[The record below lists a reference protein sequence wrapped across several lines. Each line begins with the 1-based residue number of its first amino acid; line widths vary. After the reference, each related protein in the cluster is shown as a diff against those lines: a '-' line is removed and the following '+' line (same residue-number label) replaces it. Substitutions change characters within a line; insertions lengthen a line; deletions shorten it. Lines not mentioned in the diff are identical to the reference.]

1 MSSPG
6 TDPRHAARSPARGG
20 PRPPTV
26 DRNPRPARWFHAG
39 VYVTVLVLLGTGWWL
54 LLGHEGSPSVVAR
67 ATGVSDADLHTVTG
81 WALAGLVVL
90 AAVLGARG
98 WRTFWRESVRYR
110 RGDGAWFRRWPAA
123 VLTGRFGHHD
133 GRFDPGQRVANLVL
147 VVTLLALVGSGV
159 GLVLVSG
166 GPAFVWF
173 VRVHRVATWVVTP
186 VIVGHVVIAAGI
198 LPGYRGV
205 WRAMHGGGHLRVRDA
220 ERVWPGWTARA
231 TGGDGVVRDDQARN
245 DRLQDDRVQDG
256 DAAPARGRDG
266 AGE

>member
-54 LLGHEGSPSVVAR
+54 LLGHEGSPSAAAR

-81 WALAGLVVL
+81 WVLAGLVVL
-90 AAVLGARG
+90 AAALGARG
-98 WRTFWRESVRYR
+98 WRTFWRESVRFR

-123 VLTGRFGHHD
+123 VLTGRFAHHD

-231 TGGDGVVRDDQARN
+231 TGDGVVRDDQARD
-245 DRLQDDRVQDG
+245 DRMQDERVQDD

>member
-6 TDPRHAARSPARGG
+6 TDPRRPARR
-20 PRPPTV
+20 RPDRRGLEPTV

-54 LLGHEGSPSVVAR
+54 LLGREGSPSVVAR
-67 ATGVSDADLHTVTG
+67 TTGVADADLHTVTG
-81 WALAGLVVL
+81 WVLAGLVLL

-98 WRTFWRESVRYR
+98 WRTFWRKSVRFR
-110 RGDGAWFRRWPAA
+110 RGDGAWLRRWPAA
-123 VLTGRFGHHD
+123 VLSGRFGHHE

-159 GLVLVSG
+159 GLMLVSG

-173 VRVHRVATWVVTP
+173 ARVHRVATWVVTP

-231 TGGDGVVRDDQARN
+231 TGRTAAAPRTTGRDD
-245 DRLQDDRVQDG
+245 
-256 DAAPARGRDG
+256 GRDP
-266 AGE
+266 